1 MEGNPTQ
8 VRKNKRSRGSNFTKE
23 EELLLLS
30 EVQKFQNIIECKMS
44 DKVNLSE
51 KNEAWRKIEIG
62 FNAKNGSHR
71 SLEQIKIKYDNIK
84 CKARKVVASN
94 KKYITGTGG
103 GPAKNNELDP
113 VIESVLEIINKKTV
127 VGLAN
132 LYDCDVENGSLNF
145 AVAPGVPIE
154 NASSTSLNS
163 VLQDVLK
170 HYNNWEN
177 AAYFLLLN
185 FGVIYRVAYQLC
197 VQIGMTSN
205 LNNSLISNGIPQFS
219 RRHLNREPRRNLY
232 PFSKHFSA
240 MEMNER
246 DVKIDPVFKGFHPL
260 AITTFSTV
268 ATK

>member
-8 VRKNKRSRGSNFTKE
+8 VRKNKRNRGSNFTKE
-23 EELLLLS
+23 DELLLLS

-44 DKVNLSE
+44 DEVNLSE

-103 GPAKNNELDP
+103 GPTKNNELDP

-145 AVAPGVPIE
+145 VVAPGVSIE
-154 NASSTSLNS
+154 NASSTSTSESDKSVKENLNS
-163 VLQDVLK
+163 LYVIENVETNEEIDLPKNETIEKKYCLEKKRKDEKHEKGIRLLDLEIRLK
-170 HYNNWEN
+170 EKM
-177 AAYFLLLN
+177 LLA
-185 FGVIYRVAYQLC
+185 FA
-197 VQIGMTSN
+197 
-205 LNNSLISNGIPQFS
+205 P
-219 RRHLNREPRRNLY
+219 
-232 PFSKHFSA
+232 
-240 MEMNER
+240 
-246 DVKIDPVFKGFHPL
+246 
-260 AITTFSTV
+260 
-268 ATK
+268 